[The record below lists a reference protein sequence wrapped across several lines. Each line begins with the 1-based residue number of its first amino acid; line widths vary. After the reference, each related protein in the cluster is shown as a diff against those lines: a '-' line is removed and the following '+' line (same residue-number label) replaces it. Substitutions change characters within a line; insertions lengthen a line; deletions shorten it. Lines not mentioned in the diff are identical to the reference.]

1 MIISLKNLNKNY
13 GRKVVI
19 SNFNFDF
26 SDKGLYVIR
35 GESGVGKTTLLRI
48 IAGLDKDFSGE
59 ILGVG
64 RENISFVFQE
74 YRLFPT
80 LSALQNIT
88 EILYEKPTDNEVVK
102 AKEMLYSLGFSEA
115 EIHLTPD
122 KLSGGMKQRVSLAR
136 AFLKENAV
144 LILDE
149 PTKEMDGA
157 LCSKVRNMI
166 AKEPKKR
173 LVLMVTHNEDDF
185 SSLDCTV
192 INMTANT
199 DKI

>member
-1 MIISLKNLNKNY
+1 M
-13 GRKVVI
+13 
-19 SNFNFDF
+19 
-26 SDKGLYVIR
+26 
-35 GESGVGKTTLLRI
+35 RI

-122 KLSGGMKQRVSLAR
+122 KLSGGMKQRVSLVR
-136 AFLKENAV
+136 AFLRKTPI
-144 LILDE
+144 LLLDE
-149 PTKEMDGA
+149 PTKELDEKIRET
-157 LCSKVRNMI
+157 LYDMI
-166 AKEPKKR
+166 NEEGKKR
-173 LVLMVTHNEDDF
+173 LVIIVSHHMEDF
-185 SSLDCTV
+185 EKLNAV
-192 INMTANT
+192 
-199 DKI
+199 KIYI

>member
-1 MIISLKNLNKNY
+1 M
-13 GRKVVI
+13 
-19 SNFNFDF
+19 
-26 SDKGLYVIR
+26 
-35 GESGVGKTTLLRI
+35 RI

-144 LILDE
+144 L
-149 PTKEMDGA
+149 
-157 LCSKVRNMI
+157 
-166 AKEPKKR
+166 
-173 LVLMVTHNEDDF
+173 MVKY
-185 SSLDCTV
+185 V
-192 INMTANT
+192 
-199 DKI
+199 K